1 MKVKIAYSVDV
12 DSIPDKVIEI
22 LQDNVN
28 LLEKVRDKVD
38 DCCTV
43 VNLNTSPEKYKLA
56 LEIVH
61 DMRTNLAMFDQI
73 LGDAGMVLEG
83 FHKMKTEV
91 PPPPAQAA
99 AKSNM
104 EEIKRQTSAVKTGS
118 PDVN

>member
-22 LQDNVN
+22 LQDNIS

-43 VNLNTSPEKYKLA
+43 VSLNTSPEKYKVA

-61 DMRTNLAMFDQI
+61 NMRTNLAMFDQI
-73 LGDAGMVLEG
+73 LGDAGMVLDG

-91 PPPPAQAA
+91 PPTPAQATV
-99 AKSNM
+99 KSNM
-104 EEIKRQTSAVKTGS
+104 KEIKKHTSTVETGE
-118 PDVN
+118 PDAS